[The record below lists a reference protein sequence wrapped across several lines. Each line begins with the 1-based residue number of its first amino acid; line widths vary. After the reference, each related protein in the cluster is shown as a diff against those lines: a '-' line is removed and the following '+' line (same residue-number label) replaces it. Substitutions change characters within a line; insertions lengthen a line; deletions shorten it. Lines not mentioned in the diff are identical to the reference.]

1 MKAANEALNLTRPL
15 QAIWVGNDELYAAND
30 AADAVQQA
38 DLTYDQY
45 GQACFRLKNVRAFNV
60 TLLESR
66 SVQPPELGEALWQ
79 RLVMTQTPGNP
90 RACLS

>member
-15 QAIWVGNDELYAAND
+15 QAIWVGNDELYGAND
-30 AADAVQQA
+30 AADAVPQA
-38 DLTYDQY
+38 DPTY

-66 SVQPPELGEALWQ
+66 SVQPPGLGEAFWQ

-90 RACLS
+90 RACLP